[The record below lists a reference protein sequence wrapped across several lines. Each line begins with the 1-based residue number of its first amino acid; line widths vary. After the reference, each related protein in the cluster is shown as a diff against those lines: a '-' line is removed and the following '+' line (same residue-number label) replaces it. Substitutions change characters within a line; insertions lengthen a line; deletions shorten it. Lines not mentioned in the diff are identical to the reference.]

1 MRVIDSECG
10 QVVLWQR
17 QQLLTHCVSLCFFC
31 SASVGL
37 FSFLFSAQG
46 SWLGFI
52 WNSIL
57 IVMLLWFVKS
67 IIESSVQE
75 RLADRDAAT
84 LEAWAAEHGERVGV
98 TTRLMS
104 EKERLQQ
111 EAAAAAA
118 NNSNKKKQVR

>member
-1 MRVIDSECG
+1 
-10 QVVLWQR
+10 
-17 QQLLTHCVSLCFFC
+17 
-31 SASVGL
+31 
-37 FSFLFSAQG
+37 
-46 SWLGFI
+46 
-52 WNSIL
+52 
-57 IVMLLWFVKS
+57 MLLWFVKS

-84 LEAWAAEHGERVGV
+84 LEAWAAEHGKRVGV